1 MKLID
6 KNFLYLRH
14 GETDW
19 NHNRVAMGQTDI
31 ELNATG
37 LEQAELAATILAK
50 YGDEFDVI
58 CSSPL
63 KRAKKTAEIVA
74 AKTNREIIEIPELK
88 EICLGINQGRSF
100 LDGNWMSDWENG
112 LVVEG
117 AESHDQFLTRFV
129 TGINKAIDRKERVL
143 IVSHGLAFIQ
153 LSRLL
158 MDQVVFLPNCSPI
171 RCVSSDNFF
180 KMEVLS

>member
-1 MKLID
+1 MKLIE

-19 NHNRVAMGQTDI
+19 NHNRIAMGQTDI

-37 LEQAELAATILAK
+37 LEQAHQAAEVIAK
-50 YGDEFDVI
+50 HIDEIDLI

-63 KRAKKTAEIVA
+63 KRAKHTAEIVA
-74 AKTNREIIEIPELK
+74 EKINREIIEIPELM
-88 EICLGINQGRSF
+88 EINLGINQGRSF
-100 LDGNWMSDWENG
+100 LDGNWMNEWEAG
-112 LVVEG
+112 VAVEG
-117 AESHDQFLTRFV
+117 AETHDQFVSRFV
-129 TGINKAIDRKERVL
+129 SGINQAIDRPERVL

-153 LSRLL
+153 LSRIL

-171 RCVSSDNFF
+171 RCVSSNNFF